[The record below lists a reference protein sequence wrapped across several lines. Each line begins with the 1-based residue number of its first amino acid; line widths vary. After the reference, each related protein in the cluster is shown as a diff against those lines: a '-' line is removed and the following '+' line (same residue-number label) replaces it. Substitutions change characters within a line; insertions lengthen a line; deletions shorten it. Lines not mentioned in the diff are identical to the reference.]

1 MKALNTLYEL
11 LQNSIEKF
19 SDKIAF
25 SMLGGEDVTYAEFG
39 KRVEEVQEM
48 LLGAGLNAGDKVVI
62 LSSNM
67 PNWGVSYFAITT
79 AGMVAVPIL
88 PDFTGQELDKLIA
101 HSEAKALLVSDKLF
115 TKLSKETV
123 ASLNI
128 VIRTKNLGI
137 ISQTV
142 TKQGSKLLPKPEDLA
157 VIIYT
162 SGTTSQ
168 PKGVMHTHQSLVR
181 QIQMIYGLY
190 PIGPEDSMLS
200 VLPLSHTYECSL
212 GMLYVVATGASNTYL
227 EKPPTAS
234 VLLPA
239 LRKVR
244 PTAFLIVPLIIEK
257 VYRSQIY
264 SKFTSTA
271 FWRALYNTAFTR
283 RYLHRIAGKKLM
295 KAFGGRARLFI
306 GGAKLDEQVE
316 QFLIDAKFPYAI
328 GYGLTE
334 TAPLVAGQISPATKL
349 GATGPAMNGL
359 SVRLDNVNPETKQ
372 GEIVVKT
379 PSALSGYY
387 KNPEATAEA
396 FTEDGWYRTGDL
408 GYIDEDGYIF
418 IKGRLKN
425 MIVGPSGENI
435 YPEEIESV
443 LNTNA
448 YVSESIVTEQD
459 GQLVAL
465 VHFDTDAIEKLKD
478 ELMEK
483 WEITRDEW
491 NQKVDEWNARK
502 EELKKDILK
511 YVNSK
516 VNRFSRISE
525 VVEEENEFV
534 KSPTSKIRRFL
545 YNNRKKGNT
554 SQPTEK

>member
-115 TKLSKETV
+115 TKLSNETV

-142 TKQGSKLLPKPEDLA
+142 TEQGSKLLPKPEDLA

>member
-142 TKQGSKLLPKPEDLA
+142 TEQGSKQLPKPEDLA

-387 KNPEATAEA
+387 KNPEATADA